1 MFDKK
6 HHIVTTWK
14 ANIYFKVIL
23 LKSGSLLLMCQH
35 THRGSY
41 MDFGGGSH
49 KISAVVKCDGY
60 VSLGFFLKSEERS
73 FCFHQ
78 IFRDFHNWQKGRSTS
93 HTDTWAQ
100 AVCLL
105 AVYSPVVHF
114 LSLGFF
120 LCKMV
125 ITPTLRTVMRIK
137 GM

>member
-1 MFDKK
+1 MCSQAEATDMFDKK

-60 VSLGFFLKSEERS
+60 VSLGFFFKIRGKKFLLSS
-73 FCFHQ
+73 
-78 IFRDFHNWQKGRSTS
+78 DFQRFS
-93 HTDTWAQ
+93 
-100 AVCLL
+100 
-105 AVYSPVVHF
+105 
-114 LSLGFF
+114 
-120 LCKMV
+120 
-125 ITPTLRTVMRIK
+125 
-137 GM
+137 

>member
-1 MFDKK
+1 MYSQAEATDMFDKK

-60 VSLGFFLKSEERS
+60 VSLGFFFLNQRKEVSAFIRFSEIFITGRKAGQQVIQIHGLK
-73 FCFHQ
+73 
-78 IFRDFHNWQKGRSTS
+78 
-93 HTDTWAQ
+93 
-100 AVCLL
+100 
-105 AVYSPVVHF
+105 
-114 LSLGFF
+114 LSAYLQ
-120 LCKMV
+120 C
-125 ITPTLRTVMRIK
+125 TLQLFTF
-137 GM
+137 